1 MNRHIALSAA
11 IILCS
16 TPLAA
21 QQPMS
26 FACGATRAPHV
37 HPLTS
42 ATVFPAATNEEN
54 PANVTDKLAYGFD
67 LKTAPATIGN
77 GICASDKPFFFSV
90 AAGDGD
96 YRVTVVLGGEK
107 ASTTTLR
114 AESRRLLLLEK
125 TVAAG
130 GSDTETFV
138 INVRTPQIV
147 TPGAAP
153 QQVKLKPREIGA
165 LDWDNK
171 LTLEFN
177 GEHPAFRSVTIERVT
192 DVPTVYIA
200 GDSTVVDQD
209 KEPWAAWG
217 QMLPAFVTSKISIAN
232 NAESGETIK
241 SFVGERRYAKIM
253 STIKRGDYLMIQF
266 AHNDQKPGNGFVS
279 IPEYKDLMKRF
290 ITEAEAKGAT
300 TILVTAMNRRKF
312 DDAGKIEQTLGDY
325 PQATRDVAAEEH
337 VGLID
342 LNAMS
347 KSLFE
352 AMGPD
357 GTLKAFV
364 HYPANTF
371 PDQTA
376 ELKDDTHFNA
386 YGAYELA
393 RCIVESIR
401 QQHLA
406 LDPYLRPGISAF
418 NPSHPDALAEWR
430 LPPSPAIDTTTPY
443 GR

>member
-1 MNRHIALSAA
+1 MNRHLAISAA
-11 IILCS
+11 LAIFALPC
-16 TPLAA
+16 AA
-21 QQPMS
+21 QQAMS

-42 ATVFPAATNEEN
+42 ATVFPAAINEEN

-67 LKTAPATIGN
+67 LKTAPTTIGS
-77 GICASDKPFFFSV
+77 GICESDKPFFVSV
-90 AAGDGD
+90 AAGDAD
-96 YRVTVVLGGEK
+96 YRVTIILGGEK

-125 TVAAG
+125 TVPAG

-138 INVRTPQIV
+138 VNVRTPQIA
-147 TPGAAP
+147 TPGSAP

-177 GEHPAFRSVTIERVT
+177 GEHPAFRSLTIERVT
-192 DVPTVYIA
+192 DIPTVYIA

-217 QMLPAFVTSKISIAN
+217 QMLPLFVTSKVAIAN

-266 AHNDQKPGNGFVS
+266 AHNDQKPGAGFVS

-290 ITEAEAKGAT
+290 ITEAQAKGAT
-300 TILVTAMNRRKF
+300 TILVTAMNRRAF
-312 DDAGKIEQTLGDY
+312 DDSGMIKQTLGDY

-347 KSLFE
+347 KTLFE
-352 AMGPD
+352 TMGPD

-371 PDQTA
+371 PDQAA
-376 ELKDDTHFNA
+376 ELKDDTHFNS

-393 RCIVESIR
+393 RAIVQSIR
-401 QQHLA
+401 DQHLV
-406 LDPYLRPGISAF
+406 LEPFLRPGIAPF
-418 NPSHPDALAEWR
+418 DPAHPDALADWH
-430 LPPSPAIDTTTPY
+430 LPPSPSIDTTTPY